1 MTDDETIARIAVQA
15 NEDGRIS
22 LHDADILFG
31 RISQLQGALK
41 MHKEAIAVLTARDAL
56 MLGVRNDLQY
66 KLEQAEHELSIV
78 HRKFTTPESIKHALA
93 HEKHPA

>member
-1 MTDDETIARIAVQA
+1 MTNDETIARIALRLQRHSYLVGA
-15 NEDGRIS
+15 
-22 LHDADILFG
+22 DAEILFG

-41 MHKEAIAVLTARDAL
+41 MHKEAIAALTARDAL

-66 KLEQAEHELSIV
+66 KLEQAQQELSIV